1 MKRLKHVDRYLQAQL
16 AMEREPRTWD
26 DETRIHPFVTI
37 SRQAGAGG
45 LQLAETM
52 LDVFGRQA
60 ETELFAG
67 WQVYDRHLCEIV
79 AEDPRYAESLD
90 SLLELDDSPR
100 SGLFHA
106 VLGPTTHHALL
117 MDRVFLVVHTL
128 AAMGKSIIVG
138 RGGSAVARA
147 MPQGVSLRL
156 VAPEESRVELIR
168 KMYNLN
174 ERKARQ
180 LVHKR
185 DADRARLLK
194 DHFGVDI
201 ADPAEYDVTWN
212 TDRTS
217 LGEIADAVVGLVR
230 NRASVQWPDET
241 DG

>member
-1 MKRLKHVDRYLQAQL
+1 MKRVEHVDRYLRAQL
-16 AMEREPRTWD
+16 AMEREPGSRD
-26 DETRIHPFVTI
+26 DEPGIHPFVTI
-37 SRQAGAGG
+37 SREAGAGG
-45 LQLAETM
+45 LQLAETL
-52 LDVFGRQA
+52 LDVFGRQP

-100 SGLFHA
+100 AGFFHA
-106 VLGPTTHHALL
+106 VLGPSTHHALL

-138 RGGSAVARA
+138 RGGSAVTRT

-156 VAPEESRVELIR
+156 VAREDSRVELIQQ
-168 KMYNLN
+168 MYGLN

-180 LVHKR
+180 QVHKR

-194 DHFGVDI
+194 DHFGLDI
-201 ADPAEYDVTWN
+201 ADPTQYDVTWN

-230 NRASVQWPDET
+230 SRSEVR
-241 DG
+241 